1 VEPAPLPP
9 PDIYLDDRDPM
20 AELTAAHSE
29 QTAEVVLRMLDW
41 MGVSK
46 NTWTS
51 AEGVW
56 DMLRELV
63 PDAKDY
69 PVFSRVKKILV
80 DYMHDRVD
88 VIPICVNNCMA
99 FYDCKSA
106 GYAGP
111 EWQTANDDCCRHCG
125 EDRWMRPDIYAPT
138 GINRKVP
145 HRLPCAPAR

>member
-1 VEPAPLPP
+1 
-9 PDIYLDDRDPM
+9 M

-99 FYDCKSA
+99 FYDC
-106 GYAGP
+106 
-111 EWQTANDDCCRHCG
+111 
-125 EDRWMRPDIYAPT
+125 
-138 GINRKVP
+138 
-145 HRLPCAPAR
+145 